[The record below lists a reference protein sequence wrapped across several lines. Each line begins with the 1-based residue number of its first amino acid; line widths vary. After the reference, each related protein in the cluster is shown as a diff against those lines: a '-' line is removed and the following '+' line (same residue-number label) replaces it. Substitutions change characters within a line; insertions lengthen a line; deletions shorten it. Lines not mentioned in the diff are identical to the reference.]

1 MFGGIGTA
9 IGNLLNS
16 FCIPMDLIIQDGLAE
31 ASSWIGGNLSSPLSH
46 AIQMI
51 RNGRA
56 IAQTF
61 SENVYFALDRCFL
74 TVPLLMELKR
84 LNESAVYRLH
94 VIARAKAN
102 CTAYAKPEKKPD
114 LRRGR
119 PCKKGKSIKAMDL
132 FESRKHDF
140 IASCICRND

>member
-1 MFGGIGTA
+1 MPGMKKLCQESENSSKPQFMHGHMFGGIGTA

-61 SENVYFALDRCFL
+61 SENAYFAWIGVFSPFHRSW
-74 TVPLLMELKR
+74 
-84 LNESAVYRLH
+84 N
-94 VIARAKAN
+94 
-102 CTAYAKPEKKPD
+102 
-114 LRRGR
+114 
-119 PCKKGKSIKAMDL
+119 
-132 FESRKHDF
+132 
-140 IASCICRND
+140 